1 MTKTIPRFQE
11 LIKGRQH
18 NRMLRLSFPHRNAP
32 DAQMVVDSIDA
43 VESISR
49 DFEYK
54 VKLLSDDPC
63 IALKD
68 MQGKLLNIELVR
80 ADGSLRYFSGYVFSF
95 RRCHADGGIALY
107 EATLGPWLRF
117 LKLRKDN
124 YVFHYKSLKD
134 QTSSI
139 FRDYSAYPNWEWQI
153 YGGSAAMTYA
163 CQFDETDF
171 NYLSRRWEAAGW
183 IYSFRHDEQGHTLI
197 IADDPY
203 RSAPIDGDLEVRFHA
218 QGGSV
223 EEDAIDRWVAVREL
237 VPSSFSVSSYNF
249 CEPRQVLRTAPTLN
263 QQGSAPRMEQYEY
276 AGSYGCKN
284 FDDAYGQAKLRME
297 EIEAVGKYFEAEG
310 NCRTLEAGRYFRLVD
325 HFNHERYGRD
335 ARDGRNDFLVLSIR
349 HRVCNNY
356 LAHDGLAEPTY
367 RNWFTCSRRSVQ
379 WRPGRGFNSTDT
391 RILAPQTATVVGIA
405 GRDRIHTDPYGRVRV
420 QFHWDR
426 VGQNDAA
433 SSAWIRVSALW
444 AGPEMGSAAVP
455 RLGTEVI
462 VQWLSGD
469 PDRPIITGAV
479 ANEDNKP
486 AWMLPDQ
493 RALSGLR
500 SRELTPNNGQ
510 WVARRGN
517 HLVFDDTF
525 ERIQA
530 QLKSDHQCSQLS
542 LGYVKRIQS
551 SLGVEDARGEGWELA
566 TNAWGVARAGKGML
580 ITTEARRNAAG
591 PIKDLGETHQ
601 RLASAQQ
608 AQERHARFAEQCT
621 ALDPEQQSDILAAIK
636 TQTDDINGRK
646 IAADHAF
653 PELSAPHLVLA
664 SPAGIASTTA
674 GSTHLASDGHTVIST
689 GKTFS
694 LTSGEGFFA
703 SVRKTLRLLVHQAG
717 MKLVAAAGDIDVQAL
732 NDSIRLLAK
741 LKISQTANEITITA
755 QERIVING
763 GGSYANF
770 SAGGIELGTNGSFVV
785 HAASDD
791 FNSPKNMDAKLV
803 IPTHGGF
810 DNEGA
815 FLFSA

>member
-107 EATLGPWLRF
+107 EATL
-117 LKLRKDN
+117 
-124 YVFHYKSLKD
+124 
-134 QTSSI
+134 
-139 FRDYSAYPNWEWQI
+139 
-153 YGGSAAMTYA
+153 
-163 CQFDETDF
+163 
-171 NYLSRRWEAAGW
+171 
-183 IYSFRHDEQGHTLI
+183 
-197 IADDPY
+197 
-203 RSAPIDGDLEVRFHA
+203 
-218 QGGSV
+218 
-223 EEDAIDRWVAVREL
+223 
-237 VPSSFSVSSYNF
+237 
-249 CEPRQVLRTAPTLN
+249 
-263 QQGSAPRMEQYEY
+263 
-276 AGSYGCKN
+276 
-284 FDDAYGQAKLRME
+284 
-297 EIEAVGKYFEAEG
+297 
-310 NCRTLEAGRYFRLVD
+310 
-325 HFNHERYGRD
+325 
-335 ARDGRNDFLVLSIR
+335 
-349 HRVCNNY
+349 
-356 LAHDGLAEPTY
+356 
-367 RNWFTCSRRSVQ
+367 
-379 WRPGRGFNSTDT
+379 
-391 RILAPQTATVVGIA
+391 
-405 GRDRIHTDPYGRVRV
+405 
-420 QFHWDR
+420 
-426 VGQNDAA
+426 
-433 SSAWIRVSALW
+433 
-444 AGPEMGSAAVP
+444 
-455 RLGTEVI
+455 
-462 VQWLSGD
+462 
-469 PDRPIITGAV
+469 
-479 ANEDNKP
+479 
-486 AWMLPDQ
+486 
-493 RALSGLR
+493 
-500 SRELTPNNGQ
+500 
-510 WVARRGN
+510 
-517 HLVFDDTF
+517 
-525 ERIQA
+525 
-530 QLKSDHQCSQLS
+530 
-542 LGYVKRIQS
+542 
-551 SLGVEDARGEGWELA
+551 
-566 TNAWGVARAGKGML
+566 
-580 ITTEARRNAAG
+580 
-591 PIKDLGETHQ
+591 
-601 RLASAQQ
+601 
-608 AQERHARFAEQCT
+608 
-621 ALDPEQQSDILAAIK
+621 AAIK
-636 TQTDDINGRK
+636 TQADDIGGRK

-653 PELSAPHLVLA
+653 PELSAPHLVMA

-689 GKTFS
+689 GKTIS
-694 LTSGEGFFA
+694 LASGEGFFA

-770 SAGGIELGTNGSFVV
+770 SAGGIELGTNGGFVV